1 MRVSSFLIS
10 GRRSEPCETILSP
23 GQAPQPGRRDVLKVM
38 MVGGAAVPFAM
49 TRPAAPG
56 SSQDGGDAVVGT
68 VRATADGRL
77 TLAAPDGDV
86 EVALQSGARMYS
98 GAFGAVTSARQFL
111 VGDRVAAQGER
122 AGRVLRATSAGS
134 VYTPLTA
141 RVTRVSAD
149 GSVAETSAGLVELHK
164 GRLPFT
170 SPQAEAVLRGGSVA
184 PGMMLQGLA
193 WQDPRT
199 GERYLMIH
207 PS

>member
-1 MRVSSFLIS
+1 M
-10 GRRSEPCETILSP
+10 LSP
-23 GQAPQPGRRDVLKVM
+23 GQVLQPGRRDVLKVM
-38 MVGGAAVPFAM
+38 VVGGAAVPLAM
-49 TRPAAPG
+49 TRTAAAG
-56 SSQDGGDAVVGT
+56 HGQEGGDAVVGT
-68 VRATADGRL
+68 VRAAAAGRL
-77 TLAAPDGDV
+77 TLTAPEGDV

-122 AGRVLRATSAGS
+122 AGAVLRATSVGS

-149 GSVAETSAGLVELHK
+149 GSAAETSAGPVELHK

-170 SPQAEAVLRGGSVA
+170 SPQEEAVLRGSTVT
-184 PGMMLQGLA
+184 PGMTLQGLA